1 VVPID
6 PDHPLPQ
13 SDADV
18 IAANPSRQTPSGALS
33 PSTVQTPGALAG
45 LEDEDL
51 ELQAALHASLD
62 GDKGR
67 SPSHVGSST
76 VAIGAGPSTYDASI
90 DFPPTSM
97 FASPPPIPPSS
108 SRPAGQPM
116 ANPVAASMARN
127 QAMLE
132 RMRREQ
138 EFALREHY
146 QDEVSR
152 FDDRVDRTPSAPGL
166 GVEDDDEQLRRAIA
180 ESEAM
185 AREQGHLDSEVAEPG
200 ADLESAQDREWSH
213 GLLQGSRVYDDEN
226 AELQAALQAS
236 LQGASPPEIYPS
248 NTPPHASPVRHS
260 SFTAASSVALP
271 RVDHQYGTLERDDDD
286 LAADDSGSDTATEE
300 TKSDAL
306 PQPQGEDLSI
316 EEMRRRRLARFGG
329 PTT

>member
-1 VVPID
+1 VVPTD

-18 IAANPSRQTPSGALS
+18 VAANLSRQTSSGALS
-33 PSTVQTPGALAG
+33 PSTVHTPGVPAG
-45 LEDEDL
+45 LENEDL

-62 GDKGR
+62 GDNGGF
-67 SPSHVGSST
+67 PSHVGSAA
-76 VAIGAGPSTYDASI
+76 VAFGAGPSTSSASF

-97 FASPPPIPPSS
+97 FASPPPIPPPS
-108 SRPAGQPM
+108 SRPTGQPM

-138 EFALREHY
+138 EAALREHY
-146 QDEVSR
+146 QDEVSH
-152 FDDRVDRTPSAPGL
+152 FDDRVDRTPSAPGFR
-166 GVEDDDEQLRRAIA
+166 VEDEEEQLRRAIA

-185 AREQGHLDSEVAEPG
+185 AREQGHLDSDVAETG
-200 ADLESAQDREWSH
+200 ADLESAQDSEWSH

-248 NTPPHASPVRHS
+248 NTPPHDSPVRHS
-260 SFTAASSVALP
+260 SFTAASTAALP
-271 RVDHQYGTLERDDDD
+271 HVGHQYGALEREDDD
-286 LAADDSGSDTATEE
+286 LSADDSGSDTATEE